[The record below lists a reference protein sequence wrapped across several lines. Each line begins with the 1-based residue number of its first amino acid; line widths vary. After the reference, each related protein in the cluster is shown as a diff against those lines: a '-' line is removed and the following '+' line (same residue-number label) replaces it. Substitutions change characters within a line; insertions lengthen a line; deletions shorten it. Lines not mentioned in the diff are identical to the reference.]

1 MAGRITGSKRCLE
14 KKKKANWQ
22 YSFQNKLYS
31 ASYTHTKVKSNLPK
45 GICQLSK
52 QKIGSSNYTC
62 YKWIKW
68 ILSMNHIQSC
78 LV

>member
-1 MAGRITGSKRCLE
+1 MITMLMKEIKTNGRKNNREVKDCLE
-14 KKKKANWQ
+14 KKKANWQ

-52 QKIGSSNYTC
+52 QKIGSSRYTC
-62 YKWIKW
+62 YK
-68 ILSMNHIQSC
+68 
-78 LV
+78 

>member
-1 MAGRITGSKRCLE
+1 MVTMLMKEIKINGKKNNREVKDCLG
-14 KKKKANWQ
+14 KKIANWQ

-31 ASYTHTKVKSNLPK
+31 ASYTHTKMKSNLPK

-62 YKWIKW
+62 YK
-68 ILSMNHIQSC
+68 
-78 LV
+78 